1 MVLIETSLYL
11 NFLSK
16 FGIGGAHPGGM
27 SLTKEIFENETINN
41 NTRILDVGCGTG
53 QTAAYLADQY
63 GSKVTGID
71 INPIMVEKAKNR
83 MKKNRVPVE
92 IIQASIENIPLKD
105 REFDLI
111 ISESVL
117 AFVNKEKA
125 LKEIF
130 RLLKNGGQFIAN
142 ELVINKPLSST
153 EEEKVK
159 HFYGIDSVLL
169 EKDWIALFEQAGFE
183 NINIRLQDQSMFKN
197 DLMPEFEYSEYI
209 EPELYSVMYQHFNIM
224 VKYEEIL
231 SYRIFSCTK

>member
-1 MVLIETSLYL
+1 VILIETSLYL

-27 SLTKEIFENETINN
+27 GLTKEIFENESINN

-63 GSKVTGID
+63 GSKVTAID

-83 MKKNRVPVE
+83 MEKKRVPVE

-142 ELVINKPLSST
+142 ELVINKPLTST
-153 EEEKVK
+153 EEEEVK
-159 HFYGIDSVLL
+159 LFYGIDSVHP
-169 EKDWIALFEQAGFE
+169 ENYWIALFKQAGFK

-209 EPELYSVMYQHFNIM
+209 EPELFSVMYQHFNIM

>member
-1 MVLIETSLYL
+1 M
-11 NFLSK
+11 
-16 FGIGGAHPGGM
+16 G
-27 SLTKEIFENETINN
+27 LTKEIFENESINN

-63 GSKVTGID
+63 GSKVTAID

-83 MKKNRVPVE
+83 MEKKRVPVE

-142 ELVINKPLSST
+142 ELVINKPLTST
-153 EEEKVK
+153 EEEEVK
-159 HFYGIDSVLL
+159 LFYGIDSVHP
-169 EKDWIALFEQAGFE
+169 ENYWIALFKQAGFK
-183 NINIRLQDQSMFKN
+183 NINIRLQDLSMFKN

-209 EPELYSVMYQHFNIM
+209 EPELFSVMYQHFNIM